1 MLAIDLEV
9 RASKPMAINIQID
22 SEHLDKLAYIGQ
34 KTHFDPSI
42 LLSQAID
49 RQYQQLQT
57 QPAKGVEG
65 LFWNQDA
72 YSYITKQSDLFD
84 AMLPELIEQYAGMY
98 ILFEDGNVI
107 DADIDE
113 DVLLDRV
120 WETDFVRDRIAK
132 YHGIFCHLVSIEGN
146 VNA

>member
-1 MLAIDLEV
+1 
-9 RASKPMAINIQID
+9 MATNIQID
-22 SEHLDKLAYIGQ
+22 SEHLAKLAYIGQ
-34 KTHFDPSI
+34 KTHRDPSI

-49 RQYQQLQT
+49 RQYQQLQS
-57 QPAKGVEG
+57 QPATNGIED
-65 LFWNQDA
+65 LFWSQDA

-84 AMLPELIEQYAGMY
+84 AMLPELIEQYPGLY
-98 ILFEDGNVI
+98 VLFEDGNVI

-120 WETDFVRDRIAK
+120 WETDLVRDRIAK
-132 YHGIFCHLVSIEGN
+132 YHGIFCHLVPLEDK

>member
-1 MLAIDLEV
+1 
-9 RASKPMAINIQID
+9 MAINIQID
-22 SEHLDKLAYIGQ
+22 SEHLEKLAYIEQ
-34 KTHFDPSI
+34 KTRRDPSI
-42 LLSQAID
+42 LLSQAIEQ
-49 RQYQQLQT
+49 QYQQLQT
-57 QPAKGVEG
+57 QSATNGIEG
-65 LFWNQDA
+65 LFWNQGA

-98 ILFEDGNVI
+98 VLFEDSNVI
-107 DADIDE
+107 DADLDE

-132 YHGIFCHLVSIEGN
+132 YHGIFCHLVPIEGK